1 MESRL
6 ISNRNIIAIGCF
18 IVMFIHLGTIG
29 TAGIFIP
36 QFINTFEVPVSKIS
50 LNVTFSSLTGFISS
64 LIVGRIQHRLSV
76 KKMLLIGS
84 VAGFLHY
91 LVGGMAN
98 GVGLLYLGSV
108 FGGITFG
115 FGTQTCNAAI
125 ITRWFEEKSASV
137 MGFVFG
143 GAAFGS
149 AVLLFISGI
158 LIESIGWRSTY
169 IIFALMHLFIAIPVI
184 LFIIK
189 EKENHLQSSERDIK
203 GTRMDKVDNEKQTIV
218 GEIEGVKLTEIHKSV
233 SFWLLMIS
241 MVLCGTLITGFKTF
255 IPSYWQSTG
264 ISSLKSSE
272 YISIFMILATVATMV
287 SGTIADKFGRKAFI
301 TYLYLTYIIGM
312 IFVLIYSPSGGI
324 SNNTIIIVMMAVSYP
339 LYGSIPA
346 TVVLEVFGYQ
356 HYKELSAELMGA
368 FYIGLSIV
376 SPIIGGLRDITGT
389 YKSGFMTITIF
400 SVISY
405 SLILAAIKTSKLN
418 KNYIGKKT
426 EVSNKTSQEITQ
438 FTISEKSG
446 PACIGMEIIK

>member
-6 ISNRNIIAIGCF
+6 CSNRNIIAIGCF

-36 QFINTFEVPVSKIS
+36 QFINTFQVPVSKIS

-64 LIVGRIQHRLSV
+64 LIVGRIQYKLSA

-169 IIFALMHLFIAIPVI
+169 IVFALMHLFIAIPAI
-184 LFIIK
+184 LFLIK
-189 EKENHLQSSERDIK
+189 EKENHFPSSIHYVKEVNPDKAKKRVQSDV
-203 GTRMDKVDNEKQTIV
+203 DKL
-218 GEIEGVKLTEIHKSV
+218 EGATLTEIHRSI

-255 IPSYWQSTG
+255 IPSFWQSTG
-264 ISSLKSSE
+264 ISALKSSQ
-272 YISIFMILATVATMV
+272 YISVFMILATVTTMV

-301 TYLYLTYIIGM
+301 TYLYFTYIIGM
-312 IFVLIYSPSGGI
+312 IFVMIYSPEVGI
-324 SNNTIIIVMMAVSYP
+324 SNIPIIIIMMSVSYP

-346 TVVLEVFGYQ
+346 TVVQEVFGYK
-356 HYKELSAELMGA
+356 HYKELCAELMGA
-368 FYIGLSIV
+368 FYIGLSMV
-376 SPIIGGLRDITGT
+376 SPVIGGLRDMTGS
-389 YKSGFMTITIF
+389 YKSGFLAITIF
-400 SVISY
+400 GGISY
-405 SLILAAIKTSKLN
+405 ILILLAIKASQMSKN
-418 KNYIGKKT
+418 HVVEKT
-426 EVSNKTSQEITQ
+426 GTLDKRSEEITQ
-438 FTISEKSG
+438 
-446 PACIGMEIIK
+446 